1 MERTFAPIADAY
13 QLTEGA
19 IIKGRDQDELFQIGP
34 YDPDKKAYD
43 ATPYQDGTSFSDFT
57 VLITEDE
64 LMDNYLIESKKGD
77 DEEAAEGGMLS
88 DSV

>member
-1 MERTFAPIADAY
+1 MERQFEPIDDAY
-13 QLTEGA
+13 ELTEGS
-19 IIKGRDQDELFQIGP
+19 IIKGKYQDELFQIGP
-34 YDPDKKAYD
+34 YDPDKKAYE

-57 VLITEDE
+57 VMITEDE

-77 DEEAAEGGMLS
+77 DEQAAEDDLLS